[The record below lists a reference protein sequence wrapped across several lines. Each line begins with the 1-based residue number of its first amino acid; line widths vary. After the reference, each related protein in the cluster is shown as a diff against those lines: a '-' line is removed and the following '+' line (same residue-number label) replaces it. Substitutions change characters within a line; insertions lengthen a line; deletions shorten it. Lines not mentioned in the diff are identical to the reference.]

1 MKVTVKATEVIDADV
16 ESISLVKNGA
26 NRIPFRIL
34 KAEDMVSETSSLADS
49 IAKAFAKPKHPQVTS
64 VIVRKECEG
73 SVTVMMKSLGLSVD
87 EGAVAEDL
95 IIYKQEGFDDNA
107 TLFALNE
114 DVAVGI
120 SGLAKEY
127 AHSVTAD
134 FETNV
139 KSMSFYPSMA
149 DATASLMNTIK
160 YTMQE
165 SRSTEEASSMVDKS
179 LSDFSK
185 YVKSLVRGLPTV
197 VFKMEELLRAEVE
210 GSKVETSSEESYK
223 NATLEKTDEEN
234 TMSTA
239 IVKEA
244 APGDLDGLYNETPV
258 QKSES
263 SVVTSGELAAAAAVP
278 AVEEV
283 AKTEDAPV
291 AEEVVEKIDADDAAI
306 VATSDSALTTEAP
319 VVEAE
324 KADPLSVIA
333 AAMQTMAAEISSLKK
348 TVDVQNEKIDAAS
361 VTAAEAVEKA
371 DNTTVMTLNDI
382 DESLSGLSRTRDL
395 KKSDAAGDDV
405 WEGVMPIFETL

>member
-278 AVEEV
+278 ALVEV